1 MAEATTI
8 ARPYAQAVF
17 EIARDDNRFNEWS
30 QALSVLSAI
39 ASSDD
44 MASVYGNPKITSDNL
59 ADLFISVA
67 GDKLDDKAKNLVKA
81 MAENGRLIVLPEV
94 AVGFEILRSEEEK
107 TVKAEVISAKD
118 VSDTQKQALT
128 AALKKRLGRNVELSC
143 RIDES
148 LLGGA
153 IIRAGDLVIDGS
165 ISGQLEKLASEL
177 TH

>member
-17 EIARDDNRFNEWS
+17 EIARDENRFNEWS
-30 QALSVLSAI
+30 QSLSVLSAI

-44 MASVYGNPKITSDNL
+44 MASVFGNPKFSTDAL

-67 GDKLDDKAKNLVKA
+67 GDKIDDKAKNLIKA
-81 MAENGRLIVLPEV
+81 MADNNRLMVLPEV
-94 AVGFEILRSEEEK
+94 AEAYEALRAEEEK
-107 TVKAEVISAKD
+107 TVMAELISAKD
-118 VSDTQKQALT
+118 VSDAQKQAL
-128 AALKKRLGRNVELSC
+128 AEALKKRLGRNVELSC

-153 IIRAGDLVIDGS
+153 VIRAGDLVIDGS
-165 ISGQLEKLASEL
+165 ISGQLNKLASEL